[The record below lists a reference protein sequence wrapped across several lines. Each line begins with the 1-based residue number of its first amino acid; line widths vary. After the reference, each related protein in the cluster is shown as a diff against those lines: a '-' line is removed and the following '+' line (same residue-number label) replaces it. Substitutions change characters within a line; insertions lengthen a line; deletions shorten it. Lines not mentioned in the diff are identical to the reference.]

1 MNVYDINTHCTYGQ
15 RHCVVAKNMAEAG
28 RIFLAKY
35 WPTTVDNITL
45 HSECVQIQEYDEQAR
60 VKS

>member
-15 RHCVVAKNMAEAG
+15 RHCVVAKNMAEAE

-45 HSECVQIQEYDEQAR
+45 HLQEYDEQAR